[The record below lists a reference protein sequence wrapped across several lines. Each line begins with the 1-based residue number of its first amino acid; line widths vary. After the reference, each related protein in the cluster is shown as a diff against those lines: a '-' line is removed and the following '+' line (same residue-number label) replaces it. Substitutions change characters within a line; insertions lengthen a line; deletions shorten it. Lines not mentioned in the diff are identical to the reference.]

1 MFKEIF
7 HHIDL
12 GRIGETGMLLFFVTF
27 VAVTI
32 RAIMTS
38 RAEMEGW
45 ANLPLNSPGST
56 GESSEREE
64 TR

>member
-27 VAVTI
+27 VAVMI
-32 RAIMTS
+32 RALLTS
-38 RAEMEGW
+38 RAELDRW
-45 ANLPLNSPGST
+45 AELPLRNGT
-56 GESSEREE
+56 MDESSEREE

>member
-12 GRIGETGMLLFFVTF
+12 GRIGEAGMLLFFIVF

-32 RAIMTS
+32 RAILTS
-38 RAEMEGW
+38 RAEMDRW
-45 ANLPLNSPGST
+45 AELPLSNGTGDST
-56 GESSEREE
+56 DREE

>member
-12 GRIGETGMLLFFVTF
+12 GRIGETGMLLFFIVF

-32 RAIMTS
+32 RAILTS
-38 RAEMEGW
+38 RAEMERW
-45 ANLPLNSPGST
+45 AKLPLNNGT
-56 GESSEREE
+56 NGESSEREE

>member
-12 GRIGETGMLLFFVTF
+12 GRIGETGMLLFFVVF

-32 RAIMTS
+32 RALLTS
-38 RAEMEGW
+38 RTEMDRW
-45 ANLPLNSPGST
+45 AKLPLSGGSVD
-56 GESSEREE
+56 EASEWEE

>member
-12 GRIGETGMLLFFVTF
+12 GRIGETGMLLFFIVF

-32 RAIMTS
+32 RAILTS
-38 RAEMEGW
+38 RAEMDRW
-45 ANLPLNSPGST
+45 AELPLSNGTTDELSD
-56 GESSEREE
+56 REE

>member
-12 GRIGETGMLLFFVTF
+12 GRIGETGMLLFFVAF

-32 RAIMTS
+32 RAILTS
-38 RAEMEGW
+38 RTELDRWAE
-45 ANLPLNSPGST
+45 LPLSGGSVD
-56 GESSEREE
+56 EVSDREE

>member
-7 HHIDL
+7 HHIDM

-32 RAIMTS
+32 RAMLTS
-38 RAEMEGW
+38 RTELDRW
-45 ANLPLNSPGST
+45 AKLPLSGGSVD
-56 GESSEREE
+56 ESIDREE
-64 TR
+64 AR

>member
-12 GRIGETGMLLFFVTF
+12 GRVGETGMLLFFAVF

-32 RAIMTS
+32 RAILTS
-38 RAEMEGW
+38 RAEMDRW
-45 ANLPLNSPGST
+45 AELPLSGGSVD
-56 GESSEREE
+56 EVSEREE